1 MPVAAVRATMAD
13 DEVAPPRVYVFFDYN
28 CPWSYVGKLRVQR
41 LRDRFALEIVWCGW
55 ELHPA
60 IAPEGR
66 STPGVQGVR
75 TDPVE
80 GPMGA
85 LADELGETFYWPPV
99 GSNTRLALR
108 GLEHAGDQDPEAA
121 EAYHEAVFEAIWQ
134 DGENVGDLDVL
145 AGIADDVGLDP
156 GAFREAV
163 DHPAY
168 DERLQLVDENAEALG
183 LVRRPTFVFGD
194 HRIAGTDA
202 FEPSLVKPLGAFID
216 RWERYGADAV
226 TTLEEDKG
234 LGALR

>member
-1 MPVAAVRATMAD
+1 MPVAMASGSMAD
-13 DEVAPPRVYVFFDYN
+13 DEVPPPRVYVFFDYN
-28 CPWSYVGKLRVQR
+28 CPWSYVGKLRVDR
-41 LRDRFALEIVWCGW
+41 LRDRFDLEVVWCGW
-55 ELHPA
+55 ELHPT

-66 STPGVQGVR
+66 PTPGVQGVR

-108 GLEHAGDQDPEAA
+108 GLEHAEDQGTEAA
-121 EAYHEAVFEAIWQ
+121 EAYHEAVFEAVWQ

-145 AGIADDVGLDP
+145 AGIADEAGLDP
-156 GAFREAV
+156 GVFREAV

-168 DERLQLVDENAEALG
+168 GARLQAVDEKAEALG

-194 HRIAGTDA
+194 QRIAGTDA
-202 FEPSLVKPLGAFID
+202 FEPSLVKPLEAFID
-216 RWERYGADAV
+216 RWERHGPGHT

-234 LGALR
+234 LDILR